1 MMSDGKN
8 EGSKK
13 GSDIVAILNI
23 FVLTISFNVTTMMT
37 KNNNVREIKKK
48 LYKKA
53 LYLSRVH
60 VFFN

>member
-8 EGSKK
+8 EGSKT
-13 GSDIVAILNI
+13 GSDMVTILNI
-23 FVLTISFNVTTMMT
+23 FVLTTSFNVTTIMT
-37 KNNNVREIKKK
+37 KNNNVREIKK

>member
-1 MMSDGKN
+1 MMNDGEN

-13 GSDIVAILNI
+13 GSDMVTILNI
-23 FVLTISFNVTTMMT
+23 FVPTISFNVTTTMT
-37 KNNNVREIKKK
+37 KNNNVMEIKK

>member
-1 MMSDGKN
+1 MSDGEN

-13 GSDIVAILNI
+13 GSDMVTILNI
-23 FVLTISFNVTTMMT
+23 FVPTISFNVTTIMT
-37 KNNNVREIKKK
+37 KNNNVMEIKK